1 MATLK
6 YQFHVEGLEDDTLV
20 VRGFDGQETLSS
32 ERINGQPC
40 HGFRY
45 QLELASRLANLTPD
59 MVVDKVAEL
68 TLYRNDVLVQRVNGI
83 VRRFTQGNTGHH
95 HTFYSLTLVPALER
109 LSLRHNSR
117 IFQLNTVPE
126 ILSILL
132 QEMGINDYAFAL
144 TRDCA
149 QREFCVQYRETDLD
163 FFHRLA
169 AEEGLVYS
177 FIHEEGKHTLI
188 FSDASESLPKLGE
201 PIPYNTLAGGMI
213 ESPYISALSVHTQ
226 SEVSQTALQDY
237 SFKKPTYSFAQQ
249 AVGTEMAYQQP
260 DYEHF
265 DAPGRYKDDVS
276 GKAFSQIRLDYL
288 RRNAH
293 TATGKSNQ
301 PLLRPGVKF
310 DLQEHLDDTLN
321 RDWLVVRVTS
331 QGTQPQAL
339 EEAGGN
345 GATTYANQFSL
356 IPAHRTW
363 RATPQAKPQV
373 DGPMIATVVGPH
385 GEEIFC
391 DEHGRVKLHFP
402 WDRYSDGDEHSSCW
416 VRVSQGW
423 AGSQYGMI
431 AIPRIGHEVIVS
443 FLNGDPD
450 QPIVTGRTYHATNTA
465 PYALPDNKTKT
476 VLRTETHQGQGYN
489 ELSFEDQA
497 GSEQIYLH
505 AQKDFDGLIENDHTS
520 VIKHDKHLT
529 VENDRFTHIK
539 NNQHLTV
546 GGESR
551 TKIVADSSVEIAGA
565 SQNKVAKLIAVQ
577 TGREISLKGGTK
589 IVVEAGAEVTLKAGG
604 SFVKVDAG
612 GVHLSGSA
620 INLNAGGSA
629 GSGSSY
635 GGKSALLAKDLV
647 SLESPA
653 ELQQAAIQSTQVA
666 GEANVVTVSEL
677 VAPVLGEGAQQQ
689 SASSQAASGSA
700 VNSTQA
706 EPQAENDIESTK
718 EPRLKSDLLKPSETL
733 NKLADR
739 EVASYKTGSK
749 GQEVESIQKALIKLG
764 FDLGTYGADG
774 SFGSTTERQVKMFQQ
789 SYTPSHS
796 THPDYKVG
804 KADGIVG
811 QGTLLGLDEALVDG
825 WQYEEEYL
833 PWTLGKTSE
842 KYESAGRGP
851 GVISTGRG
859 DYGGAS
865 YGAYQMSSN
874 MGVVQKFIQF
884 SKFKERFYGLTP
896 ATNEFNDT
904 WKDIASNYSQEFTE
918 EQHLFIK
925 RTHYDVQVK
934 YLKNKGFILS
944 HNRAAVHDLIWST
957 SVQFGPRTNLIIRA
971 LDGEDVSKVSD
982 VDLIIKVQDYKE
994 SNTEKLFRSSPS
1006 WWNDLRKRAK
1016 SEKQS
1021 LLELEENGLEVE
1033 IK

>member
-59 MVVDKVAEL
+59 MVVDKIAEL
-68 TLYRNDVLVQRVNGI
+68 TLYRDDVLVQRVNGI
-83 VRRFTQGNTGHH
+83 VRRFTQGDTGHH

-237 SFKKPTYSFAQQ
+237 SFKKPAYSFAQQ
-249 AVGTEMAYQQP
+249 AVGTEMDYQQP

-465 PYALPDNKTKT
+465 PYTLPGNKTKT

-505 AQKDFDGLIENDHTS
+505 AQKDFDGLVENDHTS

-551 TKIVADSSVEIAGA
+551 ESVTGNRTLMVEGSLHVKTGSVWVNESGTEVHIKAG
-565 SQNKVAKLIAVQ
+565 QKVVI
-577 TGREISLKGGTK
+577 
-589 IVVEAGAEVTLKAGG
+589 EAGSEITVKAGG
-604 SFVKVDAG
+604 SFVKVDPA
-612 GVHLSGSA
+612 GVHLSGA
-620 INLNAGGSA
+620 GVNLNSGGSPGN
-629 GSGSSY
+629 GSGFSGQAATLPGNLDDAPPLDAPKTVSY
-635 GGKSALLAKDLV
+635 QALLQ
-647 SLESPA
+647 A
-653 ELQQAAIQSTQVA
+653 E
-666 GEANVVTVSEL
+666 EANVPAVKPCPL
-677 VAPVLGEGAQQQ
+677 AEG
-689 SASSQAASGSA
+689 
-700 VNSTQA
+700 NS
-706 EPQAENDIESTK
+706 
-718 EPRLKSDLLKPSETL
+718 
-733 NKLADR
+733 
-739 EVASYKTGSK
+739 
-749 GQEVESIQKALIKLG
+749 
-764 FDLGTYGADG
+764 
-774 SFGSTTERQVKMFQQ
+774 
-789 SYTPSHS
+789 
-796 THPDYKVG
+796 
-804 KADGIVG
+804 
-811 QGTLLGLDEALVDG
+811 
-825 WQYEEEYL
+825 
-833 PWTLGKTSE
+833 
-842 KYESAGRGP
+842 
-851 GVISTGRG
+851 
-859 DYGGAS
+859 
-865 YGAYQMSSN
+865 
-874 MGVVQKFIQF
+874 
-884 SKFKERFYGLTP
+884 
-896 ATNEFNDT
+896 
-904 WKDIASNYSQEFTE
+904 
-918 EQHLFIK
+918 
-925 RTHYDVQVK
+925 
-934 YLKNKGFILS
+934 
-944 HNRAAVHDLIWST
+944 
-957 SVQFGPRTNLIIRA
+957 
-971 LDGEDVSKVSD
+971 
-982 VDLIIKVQDYKE
+982 
-994 SNTEKLFRSSPS
+994 
-1006 WWNDLRKRAK
+1006 
-1016 SEKQS
+1016 
-1021 LLELEENGLEVE
+1021 
-1033 IK
+1033 

>member
-32 ERINGQPC
+32 ERMNGQPC

-45 QLELASRLANLTPD
+45 QLELASRLANLTPE

-68 TLYRNDVLVQRVNGI
+68 TLYRDDVLVQRVNGI
-83 VRRFTQGNTGHH
+83 VRRFTQGDTGHH

-163 FFHRLA
+163 FLHRLA

-188 FSDASESLPKLGE
+188 FSDASDSLPKLGE

-226 SEVSQTALQDY
+226 SDVSQTALQDY
-237 SFKKPTYSFAQQ
+237 SFKKPAYSFAQQ

-260 DYEHF
+260 NYEHF

-345 GATTYANQFSL
+345 GATTYANQFTL

-373 DGPMIATVVGPH
+373 DGPMIAMVVGPE

-402 WDRYSDGDEHSSCW
+402 WDRYSNGDEHSSCW

-529 VENDRFTHIK
+529 VENDRFTQIK

-551 TKIVADSSVEIAGA
+551 ESVTGNRTLMVEGSLHVKTGSVWVNESGTEVHIKAG
-565 SQNKVAKLIAVQ
+565 QKVVI
-577 TGREISLKGGTK
+577 
-589 IVVEAGAEVTLKAGG
+589 EAGSEITVKAGG
-604 SFVKVDAG
+604 SFVKVDPA
-612 GVHLSGSA
+612 GVHLSGA
-620 INLNAGGSA
+620 GVNLNSGGSP
-629 GSGSSY
+629 GSGSGFSGQAATLPGNLDDAPPLDAPKTVSY
-635 GGKSALLAKDLV
+635 QALLQ
-647 SLESPA
+647 A
-653 ELQQAAIQSTQVA
+653 E
-666 GEANVVTVSEL
+666 EANVPAVKPCPL
-677 VAPVLGEGAQQQ
+677 AEG
-689 SASSQAASGSA
+689 
-700 VNSTQA
+700 NS
-706 EPQAENDIESTK
+706 
-718 EPRLKSDLLKPSETL
+718 
-733 NKLADR
+733 
-739 EVASYKTGSK
+739 
-749 GQEVESIQKALIKLG
+749 
-764 FDLGTYGADG
+764 
-774 SFGSTTERQVKMFQQ
+774 
-789 SYTPSHS
+789 
-796 THPDYKVG
+796 
-804 KADGIVG
+804 
-811 QGTLLGLDEALVDG
+811 
-825 WQYEEEYL
+825 
-833 PWTLGKTSE
+833 
-842 KYESAGRGP
+842 
-851 GVISTGRG
+851 
-859 DYGGAS
+859 
-865 YGAYQMSSN
+865 
-874 MGVVQKFIQF
+874 
-884 SKFKERFYGLTP
+884 
-896 ATNEFNDT
+896 
-904 WKDIASNYSQEFTE
+904 
-918 EQHLFIK
+918 
-925 RTHYDVQVK
+925 
-934 YLKNKGFILS
+934 
-944 HNRAAVHDLIWST
+944 
-957 SVQFGPRTNLIIRA
+957 
-971 LDGEDVSKVSD
+971 
-982 VDLIIKVQDYKE
+982 
-994 SNTEKLFRSSPS
+994 
-1006 WWNDLRKRAK
+1006 
-1016 SEKQS
+1016 
-1021 LLELEENGLEVE
+1021 
-1033 IK
+1033 

>member
-45 QLELASRLANLTPD
+45 QLELASRLANLTPE

-68 TLYRNDVLVQRVNGI
+68 TLYRDDVLVQRVNGI
-83 VRRFTQGNTGHH
+83 VRCFTQGDTGHH

-117 IFQLNTVPE
+117 IFQLTTVPE

-237 SFKKPTYSFAQQ
+237 SFKKPAYSFAQQ
-249 AVGTEMAYQQP
+249 AVGTEMDYQQP

-265 DAPGRYKDDVS
+265 DAPGRYKNDVS

-321 RDWLVVRVTS
+321 RDWLVVSVTS
-331 QGTQPQAL
+331 QGTQPQVL

-373 DGPMIATVVGPH
+373 DGPMIATVVGPQ

-402 WDRYSDGDEHSSCW
+402 WDRYSNGDEHSSCW

-465 PYALPDNKTKT
+465 PYTLPDNKTKT

-505 AQKDFDGLIENDHTS
+505 AQKDFDSLIENDHTS
-520 VIKHDKHLT
+520 VIQHDKHLT
-529 VENDRFTHIK
+529 VENDRFTQIK

-551 TKIVADSSVEIAGA
+551 ESVTGNRTLMVEGSLHVKTGSVWVNESGTEVHIKAG
-565 SQNKVAKLIAVQ
+565 QKVVI
-577 TGREISLKGGTK
+577 
-589 IVVEAGAEVTLKAGG
+589 EAGSEITVKAGG
-604 SFVKVDAG
+604 SFVKVDPA
-612 GVHLSGSA
+612 GVHLSGA
-620 INLNAGGSA
+620 GVNLNSGGSP
-629 GSGSSY
+629 GSGSGFSGQAATLPGNLDDAPPLDAPKTVSY
-635 GGKSALLAKDLV
+635 QALLQ
-647 SLESPA
+647 A
-653 ELQQAAIQSTQVA
+653 E
-666 GEANVVTVSEL
+666 EANVPAVKPCPL
-677 VAPVLGEGAQQQ
+677 AEG
-689 SASSQAASGSA
+689 
-700 VNSTQA
+700 NS
-706 EPQAENDIESTK
+706 
-718 EPRLKSDLLKPSETL
+718 
-733 NKLADR
+733 
-739 EVASYKTGSK
+739 
-749 GQEVESIQKALIKLG
+749 
-764 FDLGTYGADG
+764 
-774 SFGSTTERQVKMFQQ
+774 
-789 SYTPSHS
+789 
-796 THPDYKVG
+796 
-804 KADGIVG
+804 
-811 QGTLLGLDEALVDG
+811 
-825 WQYEEEYL
+825 
-833 PWTLGKTSE
+833 
-842 KYESAGRGP
+842 
-851 GVISTGRG
+851 
-859 DYGGAS
+859 
-865 YGAYQMSSN
+865 
-874 MGVVQKFIQF
+874 
-884 SKFKERFYGLTP
+884 
-896 ATNEFNDT
+896 
-904 WKDIASNYSQEFTE
+904 
-918 EQHLFIK
+918 
-925 RTHYDVQVK
+925 
-934 YLKNKGFILS
+934 
-944 HNRAAVHDLIWST
+944 
-957 SVQFGPRTNLIIRA
+957 
-971 LDGEDVSKVSD
+971 
-982 VDLIIKVQDYKE
+982 
-994 SNTEKLFRSSPS
+994 
-1006 WWNDLRKRAK
+1006 
-1016 SEKQS
+1016 
-1021 LLELEENGLEVE
+1021 
-1033 IK
+1033 

>member
-32 ERINGQPC
+32 ERMNGQLC

-45 QLELASRLANLTPD
+45 ELELASRLANLTPE

-68 TLYRNDVLVQRVNGI
+68 TLYRDDVLVQRVNGI
-83 VRRFTQGNTGHH
+83 VRCFTQGDTGHH

-117 IFQLNTVPE
+117 IFQLSTVPE

-163 FFHRLA
+163 FLHRLA

-188 FSDASESLPKLGE
+188 FSDASDSLPKLGE

-237 SFKKPTYSFAQQ
+237 SFKKPAYSFAQQ
-249 AVGTEMAYQQP
+249 AVGTEMDYQQP

-321 RDWLVVRVTS
+321 RDWLVVSVTS

-373 DGPMIATVVGPH
+373 DGPMIATVVGPE

-391 DEHGRVKLHFP
+391 DEYGRVKLHFP
-402 WDRYSDGDEHSSCW
+402 WDRYSNGDEHSSCW

-465 PYALPDNKTKT
+465 PYTLPDNKTKT

-497 GSEQIYLH
+497 GSEHIYLH

-520 VIKHDKHLT
+520 VIQHDKHLT
-529 VENDRFTHIK
+529 VENDRFTQIK

-551 TKIVADSSVEIAGA
+551 TKIALDQSIEIGGSLHQKVADKTIFDSG
-565 SQNKVAKLIAVQ
+565 N
-577 TGREISLKGGTK
+577 
-589 IVVEAGAEVTLKAGG
+589 EVHLKAGNKLVLDAGSELTIKAAG
-604 SFVKVDAG
+604 SFIKVDAG
-612 GVHLSGSA
+612 GVHVVGSA
-620 INLNAGGSA
+620 INLNSGGSA
-629 GSGSSY
+629 GSGSGY
-635 GGKSALLAKDLV
+635 GGQV
-647 SLESPA
+647 A
-653 ELQQAAIQSTQVA
+653 ELPSGVEAQAVPEALQQANIQSTQ
-666 GEANVVTVSEL
+666 
-677 VAPVLGEGAQQQ
+677 
-689 SASSQAASGSA
+689 
-700 VNSTQA
+700 
-706 EPQAENDIESTK
+706 ESMS
-718 EPRLKSDLLKPSETL
+718 PLLKS
-733 NKLADR
+733 
-739 EVASYKTGSK
+739 
-749 GQEVESIQKALIKLG
+749 
-764 FDLGTYGADG
+764 
-774 SFGSTTERQVKMFQQ
+774 RQV
-789 SYTPSHS
+789 
-796 THPDYKVG
+796 
-804 KADGIVG
+804 
-811 QGTLLGLDEALVDG
+811 EALKGKDPVCEVC
-825 WQYEEEYL
+825 EE
-833 PWTLGKTSE
+833 
-842 KYESAGRGP
+842 A
-851 GVISTGRG
+851 
-859 DYGGAS
+859 
-865 YGAYQMSSN
+865 
-874 MGVVQKFIQF
+874 
-884 SKFKERFYGLTP
+884 
-896 ATNEFNDT
+896 
-904 WKDIASNYSQEFTE
+904 
-918 EQHLFIK
+918 
-925 RTHYDVQVK
+925 
-934 YLKNKGFILS
+934 KG
-944 HNRAAVHDLIWST
+944 
-957 SVQFGPRTNLIIRA
+957 
-971 LDGEDVSKVSD
+971 
-982 VDLIIKVQDYKE
+982 
-994 SNTEKLFRSSPS
+994 
-1006 WWNDLRKRAK
+1006 
-1016 SEKQS
+1016 
-1021 LLELEENGLEVE
+1021 
-1033 IK
+1033 

>member
-45 QLELASRLANLTPD
+45 QLELASRLANLTPE
-59 MVVDKVAEL
+59 MVVDKIAEL
-68 TLYRNDVLVQRVNGI
+68 TLYRDDVLVQRVNGI
-83 VRRFTQGNTGHH
+83 VRRFTQGDTGHH

-117 IFQLNTVPE
+117 IFQLTTVPE

-249 AVGTEMAYQQP
+249 AVGTEMDYQQP

-345 GATTYANQFSL
+345 GATTYANQISL

-373 DGPMIATVVGPH
+373 DGPMIATVVGPQ

-402 WDRYSDGDEHSSCW
+402 WDRYSNGDEHSSCW

-465 PYALPDNKTKT
+465 PYTLPDNKTKT

-505 AQKDFDGLIENDHTS
+505 AQKDFDGLIENDHTR

-529 VENDRFTHIK
+529 VENDRFTQIK

-551 TKIVADSSVEIAGA
+551 ESVTGNRTLMVEGSLHVKTGSVWVNESGTEVHIKAG
-565 SQNKVAKLIAVQ
+565 QKVVI
-577 TGREISLKGGTK
+577 
-589 IVVEAGAEVTLKAGG
+589 EAGSEITVKAGG
-604 SFVKVDAG
+604 SFVKVDPA
-612 GVHLSGSA
+612 GVHLSGA
-620 INLNAGGSA
+620 GVNLNSGGSP
-629 GSGSSY
+629 GSGSGFSGQAATLPGNLDDAPPLDAPKTVSY
-635 GGKSALLAKDLV
+635 QALLQ
-647 SLESPA
+647 A
-653 ELQQAAIQSTQVA
+653 E
-666 GEANVVTVSEL
+666 EANVPAVKPCPL
-677 VAPVLGEGAQQQ
+677 AEG
-689 SASSQAASGSA
+689 
-700 VNSTQA
+700 NS
-706 EPQAENDIESTK
+706 
-718 EPRLKSDLLKPSETL
+718 
-733 NKLADR
+733 
-739 EVASYKTGSK
+739 
-749 GQEVESIQKALIKLG
+749 
-764 FDLGTYGADG
+764 
-774 SFGSTTERQVKMFQQ
+774 
-789 SYTPSHS
+789 
-796 THPDYKVG
+796 
-804 KADGIVG
+804 
-811 QGTLLGLDEALVDG
+811 
-825 WQYEEEYL
+825 
-833 PWTLGKTSE
+833 
-842 KYESAGRGP
+842 
-851 GVISTGRG
+851 
-859 DYGGAS
+859 
-865 YGAYQMSSN
+865 
-874 MGVVQKFIQF
+874 
-884 SKFKERFYGLTP
+884 
-896 ATNEFNDT
+896 
-904 WKDIASNYSQEFTE
+904 
-918 EQHLFIK
+918 
-925 RTHYDVQVK
+925 
-934 YLKNKGFILS
+934 
-944 HNRAAVHDLIWST
+944 
-957 SVQFGPRTNLIIRA
+957 
-971 LDGEDVSKVSD
+971 
-982 VDLIIKVQDYKE
+982 
-994 SNTEKLFRSSPS
+994 
-1006 WWNDLRKRAK
+1006 
-1016 SEKQS
+1016 
-1021 LLELEENGLEVE
+1021 
-1033 IK
+1033 

>member
-45 QLELASRLANLTPD
+45 ELELASRLANLTPE
-59 MVVDKVAEL
+59 MVVDKAAEL
-68 TLYRNDVLVQRVNGI
+68 TLYRDDMLVQRVNGI
-83 VRRFTQGNTGHH
+83 VRRFTQGDTGHH

-163 FFHRLA
+163 FLHRLA

-249 AVGTEMAYQQP
+249 AVGTEMDYQQP

-321 RDWLVVRVTS
+321 RDWLVVSVTS

-373 DGPMIATVVGPH
+373 DGPMIATVVGPQ

-402 WDRYSDGDEHSSCW
+402 WDRYSNGDEHSSCW

-465 PYALPDNKTKT
+465 PYTLPDNKTKT

-529 VENDRFTHIK
+529 VENDRFTQIK

-551 TKIVADSSVEIAGA
+551 TKIGLDQSIEIGGSLHQKVADKTIFDSG
-565 SQNKVAKLIAVQ
+565 N
-577 TGREISLKGGTK
+577 
-589 IVVEAGAEVTLKAGG
+589 EVHLKAGNKLVLDAGSELTIKAAG
-604 SFVKVDAG
+604 SFIKVDAG
-612 GVHLSGSA
+612 GVHVVGSA
-620 INLNAGGSA
+620 INLNSGGSA
-629 GSGSSY
+629 GSGSGY
-635 GGKSALLAKDLV
+635 GGQV
-647 SLESPA
+647 A
-653 ELQQAAIQSTQVA
+653 ELPGGVEAQAVPEELLRAPMSATMSSLLPAVA
-666 GEANVVTVSEL
+666 TLDLPVIEL
-677 VAPVLGEGAQQQ
+677 C
-689 SASSQAASGSA
+689 
-700 VNSTQA
+700 
-706 EPQAENDIESTK
+706 
-718 EPRLKSDLLKPSETL
+718 
-733 NKLADR
+733 
-739 EVASYKTGSK
+739 
-749 GQEVESIQKALIKLG
+749 QKR
-764 FDLGTYGADG
+764 ADG
-774 SFGSTTERQVKMFQQ
+774 SC
-789 SYTPSHS
+789 P
-796 THPDYKVG
+796 
-804 KADGIVG
+804 KANCECT
-811 QGTLLGLDEALVDG
+811 Q
-825 WQYEEEYL
+825 
-833 PWTLGKTSE
+833 
-842 KYESAGRGP
+842 
-851 GVISTGRG
+851 
-859 DYGGAS
+859 
-865 YGAYQMSSN
+865 
-874 MGVVQKFIQF
+874 
-884 SKFKERFYGLTP
+884 
-896 ATNEFNDT
+896 
-904 WKDIASNYSQEFTE
+904 
-918 EQHLFIK
+918 
-925 RTHYDVQVK
+925 
-934 YLKNKGFILS
+934 
-944 HNRAAVHDLIWST
+944 
-957 SVQFGPRTNLIIRA
+957 
-971 LDGEDVSKVSD
+971 
-982 VDLIIKVQDYKE
+982 
-994 SNTEKLFRSSPS
+994 
-1006 WWNDLRKRAK
+1006 
-1016 SEKQS
+1016 
-1021 LLELEENGLEVE
+1021 
-1033 IK
+1033 

>member
-32 ERINGQPC
+32 ERINGQLC

-45 QLELASRLANLTPD
+45 ELELASRLANLTPE

-68 TLYRNDVLVQRVNGI
+68 TLYRDDVLVQRVNGI
-83 VRRFTQGNTGHH
+83 VRRFTQGDTGHH

-126 ILSILL
+126 ILSVLL

-144 TRDCA
+144 TRDCE

-163 FFHRLA
+163 FLHRLA

-237 SFKKPTYSFAQQ
+237 SFKKPAYSFAQQ
-249 AVGTEMAYQQP
+249 AVGTEMEYQQP

-321 RDWLVVRVTS
+321 RDWLVVSVTS

-373 DGPMIATVVGPH
+373 DGPMIATVVGPQ

-402 WDRYSDGDEHSSCW
+402 WDRYSNGDEHSSCW

-450 QPIVTGRTYHATNTA
+450 QPIVTGRTYHATNIA

-497 GSEQIYLH
+497 GSEKIYLH

-529 VENDRFTHIK
+529 VENDRFTQIK

-551 TKIVADSSVEIAGA
+551 ESVTGNRTLMVEGSLHVKTGSVWVNESGTEVHIKAG
-565 SQNKVAKLIAVQ
+565 QKVVI
-577 TGREISLKGGTK
+577 
-589 IVVEAGAEVTLKAGG
+589 EAGSEITVKAGG
-604 SFVKVDAG
+604 SFVKVDPA
-612 GVHLSGSA
+612 GVHLSGA
-620 INLNAGGSA
+620 GVNLNSGGSP
-629 GSGSSY
+629 GSGSGFSGQAATLPGNLDDAPPLDAPKTVSY
-635 GGKSALLAKDLV
+635 QALLQ
-647 SLESPA
+647 A
-653 ELQQAAIQSTQVA
+653 E
-666 GEANVVTVSEL
+666 EANVPAVKPCPL
-677 VAPVLGEGAQQQ
+677 AEG
-689 SASSQAASGSA
+689 
-700 VNSTQA
+700 NS
-706 EPQAENDIESTK
+706 
-718 EPRLKSDLLKPSETL
+718 
-733 NKLADR
+733 
-739 EVASYKTGSK
+739 
-749 GQEVESIQKALIKLG
+749 
-764 FDLGTYGADG
+764 
-774 SFGSTTERQVKMFQQ
+774 
-789 SYTPSHS
+789 
-796 THPDYKVG
+796 
-804 KADGIVG
+804 
-811 QGTLLGLDEALVDG
+811 
-825 WQYEEEYL
+825 
-833 PWTLGKTSE
+833 
-842 KYESAGRGP
+842 
-851 GVISTGRG
+851 
-859 DYGGAS
+859 
-865 YGAYQMSSN
+865 
-874 MGVVQKFIQF
+874 
-884 SKFKERFYGLTP
+884 
-896 ATNEFNDT
+896 
-904 WKDIASNYSQEFTE
+904 
-918 EQHLFIK
+918 
-925 RTHYDVQVK
+925 
-934 YLKNKGFILS
+934 
-944 HNRAAVHDLIWST
+944 
-957 SVQFGPRTNLIIRA
+957 
-971 LDGEDVSKVSD
+971 
-982 VDLIIKVQDYKE
+982 
-994 SNTEKLFRSSPS
+994 
-1006 WWNDLRKRAK
+1006 
-1016 SEKQS
+1016 
-1021 LLELEENGLEVE
+1021 
-1033 IK
+1033 

>member
-45 QLELASRLANLTPD
+45 ELELASRLANLTPE

-68 TLYRNDVLVQRVNGI
+68 TLYRDDVLVQRVNGI
-83 VRRFTQGNTGHH
+83 VRRFTQGDTGHH

-237 SFKKPTYSFAQQ
+237 SFKKPAYSFAQQ

-260 DYEHF
+260 NYEHF

-331 QGTQPQAL
+331 QGTQPQAQ

-345 GATTYANQFSL
+345 GATTYANQISL

-373 DGPMIATVVGPH
+373 DGPMIATVVGPQ

-402 WDRYSDGDEHSSCW
+402 WDRYSNGDEHSSCW

-465 PYALPDNKTKT
+465 PYTLPDNKTKT

-520 VIKHDKHLT
+520 LIKHDKHLT
-529 VENDRFTHIK
+529 VENDRFTQIK

-551 TKIVADSSVEIAGA
+551 ESVTGNRTLMVEGSLHVKTGSVWVNESGTEVHIKAG
-565 SQNKVAKLIAVQ
+565 QKVVI
-577 TGREISLKGGTK
+577 
-589 IVVEAGAEVTLKAGG
+589 EAGSEITVKAGG
-604 SFVKVDAG
+604 SFVKVDPA
-612 GVHLSGSA
+612 GVHLSGA
-620 INLNAGGSA
+620 GVNLNSGGSP
-629 GSGSSY
+629 GSGSGFSGQAATLPGNLDDAPPLDAPKTVSY
-635 GGKSALLAKDLV
+635 QALLQ
-647 SLESPA
+647 A
-653 ELQQAAIQSTQVA
+653 E
-666 GEANVVTVSEL
+666 EANVPAVKPCPL
-677 VAPVLGEGAQQQ
+677 AEG
-689 SASSQAASGSA
+689 
-700 VNSTQA
+700 NS
-706 EPQAENDIESTK
+706 
-718 EPRLKSDLLKPSETL
+718 
-733 NKLADR
+733 
-739 EVASYKTGSK
+739 
-749 GQEVESIQKALIKLG
+749 
-764 FDLGTYGADG
+764 
-774 SFGSTTERQVKMFQQ
+774 
-789 SYTPSHS
+789 
-796 THPDYKVG
+796 
-804 KADGIVG
+804 
-811 QGTLLGLDEALVDG
+811 
-825 WQYEEEYL
+825 
-833 PWTLGKTSE
+833 
-842 KYESAGRGP
+842 
-851 GVISTGRG
+851 
-859 DYGGAS
+859 
-865 YGAYQMSSN
+865 
-874 MGVVQKFIQF
+874 
-884 SKFKERFYGLTP
+884 
-896 ATNEFNDT
+896 
-904 WKDIASNYSQEFTE
+904 
-918 EQHLFIK
+918 
-925 RTHYDVQVK
+925 
-934 YLKNKGFILS
+934 
-944 HNRAAVHDLIWST
+944 
-957 SVQFGPRTNLIIRA
+957 
-971 LDGEDVSKVSD
+971 
-982 VDLIIKVQDYKE
+982 
-994 SNTEKLFRSSPS
+994 
-1006 WWNDLRKRAK
+1006 
-1016 SEKQS
+1016 
-1021 LLELEENGLEVE
+1021 
-1033 IK
+1033 

>member
-1 MATLK
+1 
-6 YQFHVEGLEDDTLV
+6 
-20 VRGFDGQETLSS
+20 
-32 ERINGQPC
+32 NGQPC

-45 QLELASRLANLTPD
+45 ELELASRLANLTPE

-68 TLYRNDVLVQRVNGI
+68 TLYRDDVLVQRVNGI
-83 VRRFTQGNTGHH
+83 VRRFTQGDTGHH

-126 ILSILL
+126 ILSVLL

-163 FFHRLA
+163 FLHRLA

-188 FSDASESLPKLGE
+188 FSDASDSLPKLGE

-237 SFKKPTYSFAQQ
+237 SFKKPAYSFAQQ

-301 PLLRPGVKF
+301 PLLCPGVKF

-321 RDWLVVRVTS
+321 RDWLVVSVTS

-339 EEAGGN
+339 EEAGGS

-373 DGPMIATVVGPH
+373 DGPMIATVVGPE

-402 WDRYSDGDEHSSCW
+402 WDRYSNGDEHSSCW

-529 VENDRFTHIK
+529 VENDRFTQIK

-551 TKIVADSSVEIAGA
+551 ESVTGNRTLMVEGSLHVKTGSVWVNESGTEVHIKAG
-565 SQNKVAKLIAVQ
+565 QKVVI
-577 TGREISLKGGTK
+577 
-589 IVVEAGAEVTLKAGG
+589 EAGSEITVKAGG
-604 SFVKVDAG
+604 SFVKVDPA
-612 GVHLSGSA
+612 GVHLSGA
-620 INLNAGGSA
+620 GVNLNSGGSP
-629 GSGSSY
+629 GSGSGFSGQAATLPGNLDDAPPLDAPKTVSY
-635 GGKSALLAKDLV
+635 QALLQ
-647 SLESPA
+647 A
-653 ELQQAAIQSTQVA
+653 E
-666 GEANVVTVSEL
+666 EANVPAVKPCPL
-677 VAPVLGEGAQQQ
+677 AEG
-689 SASSQAASGSA
+689 
-700 VNSTQA
+700 NS
-706 EPQAENDIESTK
+706 
-718 EPRLKSDLLKPSETL
+718 
-733 NKLADR
+733 
-739 EVASYKTGSK
+739 
-749 GQEVESIQKALIKLG
+749 
-764 FDLGTYGADG
+764 
-774 SFGSTTERQVKMFQQ
+774 
-789 SYTPSHS
+789 
-796 THPDYKVG
+796 
-804 KADGIVG
+804 
-811 QGTLLGLDEALVDG
+811 
-825 WQYEEEYL
+825 
-833 PWTLGKTSE
+833 
-842 KYESAGRGP
+842 
-851 GVISTGRG
+851 
-859 DYGGAS
+859 
-865 YGAYQMSSN
+865 
-874 MGVVQKFIQF
+874 
-884 SKFKERFYGLTP
+884 
-896 ATNEFNDT
+896 
-904 WKDIASNYSQEFTE
+904 
-918 EQHLFIK
+918 
-925 RTHYDVQVK
+925 
-934 YLKNKGFILS
+934 
-944 HNRAAVHDLIWST
+944 
-957 SVQFGPRTNLIIRA
+957 
-971 LDGEDVSKVSD
+971 
-982 VDLIIKVQDYKE
+982 
-994 SNTEKLFRSSPS
+994 
-1006 WWNDLRKRAK
+1006 
-1016 SEKQS
+1016 
-1021 LLELEENGLEVE
+1021 
-1033 IK
+1033 

>member
-32 ERINGQPC
+32 ERMNGQLC

-45 QLELASRLANLTPD
+45 ELELASRLANLTPE

-68 TLYRNDVLVQRVNGI
+68 TLYRDDILVQRVNGI
-83 VRRFTQGNTGHH
+83 VRRFTQGDTGHH

-163 FFHRLA
+163 FLHRLA

-188 FSDASESLPKLGE
+188 FSDASDSLPKLGE

-249 AVGTEMAYQQP
+249 AVGTEMEYQQP

-265 DAPGRYKDDVS
+265 DAPGRYKNDVS

-321 RDWLVVRVTS
+321 RDWLVVSVTS

-345 GATTYANQFSL
+345 GATTYANQFTL

-373 DGPMIATVVGPH
+373 DGPMIATVVGPQ

-402 WDRYSDGDEHSSCW
+402 WDRYSNGDEHSSCW

-465 PYALPDNKTKT
+465 PYTLPDNKTKT

-529 VENDRFTHIK
+529 VENDRFTQIK
-539 NNQHLTV
+539 DNQHLTV

-551 TKIVADSSVEIAGA
+551 ESVTGNRTLMVEGSLHVKTGSVWVNESGTEVHIKAG
-565 SQNKVAKLIAVQ
+565 QKVVI
-577 TGREISLKGGTK
+577 
-589 IVVEAGAEVTLKAGG
+589 EAGSEITVKAGG
-604 SFVKVDAG
+604 SFVKVDPA
-612 GVHLSGSA
+612 GVHLSGSGV
-620 INLNAGGSA
+620 NLNSGGSP
-629 GSGSSY
+629 GSGSGFSGQAATLPGNLDDAPPLDAPKTVSY
-635 GGKSALLAKDLV
+635 QALLQ
-647 SLESPA
+647 A
-653 ELQQAAIQSTQVA
+653 E
-666 GEANVVTVSEL
+666 EANVPAVKPCPL
-677 VAPVLGEGAQQQ
+677 AEG
-689 SASSQAASGSA
+689 
-700 VNSTQA
+700 NS
-706 EPQAENDIESTK
+706 
-718 EPRLKSDLLKPSETL
+718 
-733 NKLADR
+733 
-739 EVASYKTGSK
+739 
-749 GQEVESIQKALIKLG
+749 
-764 FDLGTYGADG
+764 
-774 SFGSTTERQVKMFQQ
+774 
-789 SYTPSHS
+789 
-796 THPDYKVG
+796 
-804 KADGIVG
+804 
-811 QGTLLGLDEALVDG
+811 
-825 WQYEEEYL
+825 
-833 PWTLGKTSE
+833 
-842 KYESAGRGP
+842 
-851 GVISTGRG
+851 
-859 DYGGAS
+859 
-865 YGAYQMSSN
+865 
-874 MGVVQKFIQF
+874 
-884 SKFKERFYGLTP
+884 
-896 ATNEFNDT
+896 
-904 WKDIASNYSQEFTE
+904 
-918 EQHLFIK
+918 
-925 RTHYDVQVK
+925 
-934 YLKNKGFILS
+934 
-944 HNRAAVHDLIWST
+944 
-957 SVQFGPRTNLIIRA
+957 
-971 LDGEDVSKVSD
+971 
-982 VDLIIKVQDYKE
+982 
-994 SNTEKLFRSSPS
+994 
-1006 WWNDLRKRAK
+1006 
-1016 SEKQS
+1016 
-1021 LLELEENGLEVE
+1021 
-1033 IK
+1033 

>member
-1 MATLK
+1 
-6 YQFHVEGLEDDTLV
+6 
-20 VRGFDGQETLSS
+20 ETLSS
-32 ERINGQPC
+32 ERMNGQLC

-45 QLELASRLANLTPD
+45 ELELASRLANLTPD

-68 TLYRNDVLVQRVNGI
+68 TFYRDDILVQRVNGI
-83 VRRFTQGNTGHH
+83 VRRFTQGDTGHH
-95 HTFYSLTLVPALER
+95 HTFYSLTLVPALDR

-163 FFHRLA
+163 FLHRLA

-188 FSDASESLPKLGE
+188 FSDASDSLPKLGE

-237 SFKKPTYSFAQQ
+237 SFKKPAYSFAQQ

-321 RDWLVVRVTS
+321 RDWLVVSVTS

-339 EEAGGN
+339 EEAGGH

-373 DGPMIATVVGPH
+373 DGPMIATVVGPE

-402 WDRYSDGDEHSSCW
+402 WDRYSNGDEHSSCW

-465 PYALPDNKTKT
+465 PYTLPDNKTKT

-529 VENDRFTHIK
+529 VENDRFTQIK

-551 TKIVADSSVEIAGA
+551 ESVTGNRTLLVEGSLHVKTGSVWVNESGTEVHIKAG
-565 SQNKVAKLIAVQ
+565 QKVVI
-577 TGREISLKGGTK
+577 
-589 IVVEAGAEVTLKAGG
+589 EAGSEITVKAGG
-604 SFVKVDAG
+604 SFVKVDPA
-612 GVHLSGSA
+612 GVHLSGA
-620 INLNAGGSA
+620 GVNLNSGGSP
-629 GSGSSY
+629 GSGSGFSGQAATLPGNLNDAPPLDAPKTVSY
-635 GGKSALLAKDLV
+635 QALLQ
-647 SLESPA
+647 A
-653 ELQQAAIQSTQVA
+653 E
-666 GEANVVTVSEL
+666 EANVPAVKPCPL
-677 VAPVLGEGAQQQ
+677 AEG
-689 SASSQAASGSA
+689 
-700 VNSTQA
+700 NS
-706 EPQAENDIESTK
+706 
-718 EPRLKSDLLKPSETL
+718 
-733 NKLADR
+733 
-739 EVASYKTGSK
+739 
-749 GQEVESIQKALIKLG
+749 
-764 FDLGTYGADG
+764 
-774 SFGSTTERQVKMFQQ
+774 
-789 SYTPSHS
+789 
-796 THPDYKVG
+796 
-804 KADGIVG
+804 
-811 QGTLLGLDEALVDG
+811 
-825 WQYEEEYL
+825 
-833 PWTLGKTSE
+833 
-842 KYESAGRGP
+842 
-851 GVISTGRG
+851 
-859 DYGGAS
+859 
-865 YGAYQMSSN
+865 
-874 MGVVQKFIQF
+874 
-884 SKFKERFYGLTP
+884 
-896 ATNEFNDT
+896 
-904 WKDIASNYSQEFTE
+904 
-918 EQHLFIK
+918 
-925 RTHYDVQVK
+925 
-934 YLKNKGFILS
+934 
-944 HNRAAVHDLIWST
+944 
-957 SVQFGPRTNLIIRA
+957 
-971 LDGEDVSKVSD
+971 
-982 VDLIIKVQDYKE
+982 
-994 SNTEKLFRSSPS
+994 
-1006 WWNDLRKRAK
+1006 
-1016 SEKQS
+1016 
-1021 LLELEENGLEVE
+1021 
-1033 IK
+1033 

>member
-45 QLELASRLANLTPD
+45 ELELASRLANLTPE

-68 TLYRNDVLVQRVNGI
+68 TLYRDDMLVQRVNGI
-83 VRRFTQGNTGHH
+83 VRRFTQGDTGHH

-126 ILSILL
+126 ILSVLL

-163 FFHRLA
+163 FLHRLA

-188 FSDASESLPKLGE
+188 FSDASDSLPKLGE

-237 SFKKPTYSFAQQ
+237 SFKKPAYSFAQQ

-301 PLLRPGVKF
+301 PLLCPGVKF

-321 RDWLVVRVTS
+321 RDWLVVSVTS

-339 EEAGGN
+339 EEAGGS

-373 DGPMIATVVGPH
+373 DGPMIATVVGPE

-402 WDRYSDGDEHSSCW
+402 WDRYSNGDEHSSCW

-529 VENDRFTHIK
+529 VENDRFTQIK

-551 TKIVADSSVEIAGA
+551 ESVTGNRTLMVEGSLHVKTGSVWVNESGTEVHIKAG
-565 SQNKVAKLIAVQ
+565 QKVVI
-577 TGREISLKGGTK
+577 
-589 IVVEAGAEVTLKAGG
+589 EAGSEITVKAGG
-604 SFVKVDAG
+604 SFVKVDPA
-612 GVHLSGSA
+612 GVHLSGA
-620 INLNAGGSA
+620 GVNLNSGGSP
-629 GSGSSY
+629 GSGSGFSGQAATLPGNLDDAPPLDAPKTVSY
-635 GGKSALLAKDLV
+635 QALLQ
-647 SLESPA
+647 A
-653 ELQQAAIQSTQVA
+653 E
-666 GEANVVTVSEL
+666 EANVPAVKPCPL
-677 VAPVLGEGAQQQ
+677 AEG
-689 SASSQAASGSA
+689 
-700 VNSTQA
+700 NS
-706 EPQAENDIESTK
+706 
-718 EPRLKSDLLKPSETL
+718 
-733 NKLADR
+733 
-739 EVASYKTGSK
+739 
-749 GQEVESIQKALIKLG
+749 
-764 FDLGTYGADG
+764 
-774 SFGSTTERQVKMFQQ
+774 
-789 SYTPSHS
+789 
-796 THPDYKVG
+796 
-804 KADGIVG
+804 
-811 QGTLLGLDEALVDG
+811 
-825 WQYEEEYL
+825 
-833 PWTLGKTSE
+833 
-842 KYESAGRGP
+842 
-851 GVISTGRG
+851 
-859 DYGGAS
+859 
-865 YGAYQMSSN
+865 
-874 MGVVQKFIQF
+874 
-884 SKFKERFYGLTP
+884 
-896 ATNEFNDT
+896 
-904 WKDIASNYSQEFTE
+904 
-918 EQHLFIK
+918 
-925 RTHYDVQVK
+925 
-934 YLKNKGFILS
+934 
-944 HNRAAVHDLIWST
+944 
-957 SVQFGPRTNLIIRA
+957 
-971 LDGEDVSKVSD
+971 
-982 VDLIIKVQDYKE
+982 
-994 SNTEKLFRSSPS
+994 
-1006 WWNDLRKRAK
+1006 
-1016 SEKQS
+1016 
-1021 LLELEENGLEVE
+1021 
-1033 IK
+1033 

>member
-32 ERINGQPC
+32 ERINGQLC

-45 QLELASRLANLTPD
+45 ELELASRLANLTPE

-68 TLYRNDVLVQRVNGI
+68 TLYRDDMLVQRVNGI
-83 VRRFTQGNTGHH
+83 VRRFTQGDTGHH

-163 FFHRLA
+163 FLHRLA

-237 SFKKPTYSFAQQ
+237 SFKKPAYSFAQQ
-249 AVGTEMAYQQP
+249 AVGTEMEYQQP

-288 RRNAH
+288 RRNAR

-321 RDWLVVRVTS
+321 RDWLVVSVTS

-373 DGPMIATVVGPH
+373 DGPMIATVVGPE

-402 WDRYSDGDEHSSCW
+402 WDRYSNGDEHSSCW

-465 PYALPDNKTKT
+465 PYTLPDNKTKT

-505 AQKDFDGLIENDHTS
+505 AQKDFDGLIENDHTR

-529 VENDRFTHIK
+529 VENDRFTQIK

-551 TKIVADSSVEIAGA
+551 ESVTGNRTLMVEGSLHVKTGSVWVNESGTEVHIKAG
-565 SQNKVAKLIAVQ
+565 QKVVI
-577 TGREISLKGGTK
+577 
-589 IVVEAGAEVTLKAGG
+589 EAGSEITVKAGG
-604 SFVKVDAG
+604 SFVKVDPA
-612 GVHLSGSA
+612 GVHLSGA
-620 INLNAGGSA
+620 GVNLNSGGSP
-629 GSGSSY
+629 GSGSGFSGQAATLPGNLDDAPPLDAPKTVSY
-635 GGKSALLAKDLV
+635 QALLQ
-647 SLESPA
+647 A
-653 ELQQAAIQSTQVA
+653 E
-666 GEANVVTVSEL
+666 EANVPAVKPCPL
-677 VAPVLGEGAQQQ
+677 AEG
-689 SASSQAASGSA
+689 
-700 VNSTQA
+700 NS
-706 EPQAENDIESTK
+706 
-718 EPRLKSDLLKPSETL
+718 
-733 NKLADR
+733 
-739 EVASYKTGSK
+739 
-749 GQEVESIQKALIKLG
+749 
-764 FDLGTYGADG
+764 
-774 SFGSTTERQVKMFQQ
+774 
-789 SYTPSHS
+789 
-796 THPDYKVG
+796 
-804 KADGIVG
+804 
-811 QGTLLGLDEALVDG
+811 
-825 WQYEEEYL
+825 
-833 PWTLGKTSE
+833 
-842 KYESAGRGP
+842 
-851 GVISTGRG
+851 
-859 DYGGAS
+859 
-865 YGAYQMSSN
+865 
-874 MGVVQKFIQF
+874 
-884 SKFKERFYGLTP
+884 
-896 ATNEFNDT
+896 
-904 WKDIASNYSQEFTE
+904 
-918 EQHLFIK
+918 
-925 RTHYDVQVK
+925 
-934 YLKNKGFILS
+934 
-944 HNRAAVHDLIWST
+944 
-957 SVQFGPRTNLIIRA
+957 
-971 LDGEDVSKVSD
+971 
-982 VDLIIKVQDYKE
+982 
-994 SNTEKLFRSSPS
+994 
-1006 WWNDLRKRAK
+1006 
-1016 SEKQS
+1016 
-1021 LLELEENGLEVE
+1021 
-1033 IK
+1033 

>member
-32 ERINGQPC
+32 ERINGQLC

-45 QLELASRLANLTPD
+45 ELELASRLANLTPE

-68 TLYRNDVLVQRVNGI
+68 TLYRDDILVQRVNGI
-83 VRRFTQGNTGHH
+83 VRRFTQGDTGHH

-117 IFQLNTVPE
+117 IFQLKTVPE

-163 FFHRLA
+163 FLHRLA

-188 FSDASESLPKLGE
+188 FSDASDSLPKLGE

-226 SEVSQTALQDY
+226 SDVSQTALQDY
-237 SFKKPTYSFAQQ
+237 SFKKPAYSFAQQ

-321 RDWLVVRVTS
+321 RDWLVVSVTI

-345 GATTYANQFSL
+345 GATTYANQFTL

-373 DGPMIATVVGPH
+373 DGPMIATVVGPE

-402 WDRYSDGDEHSSCW
+402 WDRYSNGDEHSSCW

-529 VENDRFTHIK
+529 VENDRFTQIK

-551 TKIVADSSVEIAGA
+551 TKIALDQSIEIGGSLHQKVADKTIFDSG
-565 SQNKVAKLIAVQ
+565 N
-577 TGREISLKGGTK
+577 
-589 IVVEAGAEVTLKAGG
+589 EVHLKAGNKLVLDAGSELTIKAAG
-604 SFVKVDAG
+604 SFIKVDAS
-612 GVHLSGSA
+612 GVHVVGSA
-620 INLNAGGSA
+620 INLNSGGSA
-629 GSGSSY
+629 GSGSGY
-635 GGKSALLAKDLV
+635 GGQV
-647 SLESPA
+647 A
-653 ELQQAAIQSTQVA
+653 ELPGGVEAQAVPEEMLRAPMSATMSSLLPAVA
-666 GEANVVTVSEL
+666 TLDLPIIEL
-677 VAPVLGEGAQQQ
+677 C
-689 SASSQAASGSA
+689 
-700 VNSTQA
+700 
-706 EPQAENDIESTK
+706 
-718 EPRLKSDLLKPSETL
+718 
-733 NKLADR
+733 
-739 EVASYKTGSK
+739 
-749 GQEVESIQKALIKLG
+749 QKR
-764 FDLGTYGADG
+764 ADG
-774 SFGSTTERQVKMFQQ
+774 SC
-789 SYTPSHS
+789 P
-796 THPDYKVG
+796 
-804 KADGIVG
+804 KANCECT
-811 QGTLLGLDEALVDG
+811 Q
-825 WQYEEEYL
+825 
-833 PWTLGKTSE
+833 
-842 KYESAGRGP
+842 
-851 GVISTGRG
+851 
-859 DYGGAS
+859 
-865 YGAYQMSSN
+865 
-874 MGVVQKFIQF
+874 
-884 SKFKERFYGLTP
+884 
-896 ATNEFNDT
+896 
-904 WKDIASNYSQEFTE
+904 
-918 EQHLFIK
+918 
-925 RTHYDVQVK
+925 
-934 YLKNKGFILS
+934 
-944 HNRAAVHDLIWST
+944 
-957 SVQFGPRTNLIIRA
+957 
-971 LDGEDVSKVSD
+971 
-982 VDLIIKVQDYKE
+982 
-994 SNTEKLFRSSPS
+994 
-1006 WWNDLRKRAK
+1006 
-1016 SEKQS
+1016 
-1021 LLELEENGLEVE
+1021 
-1033 IK
+1033 

>member
-45 QLELASRLANLTPD
+45 ELELASRLANLTPE
-59 MVVDKVAEL
+59 MVVDKAAEL
-68 TLYRNDVLVQRVNGI
+68 TLYRDDMLVQRVNGI
-83 VRRFTQGNTGHH
+83 VRRFTQGDTGHH

-237 SFKKPTYSFAQQ
+237 SFKKPAYSFAQQ
-249 AVGTEMAYQQP
+249 AVGTEMEYQQP

-288 RRNAH
+288 RRNAR

-321 RDWLVVRVTS
+321 RDWLVVSVTC

-339 EEAGGN
+339 EEAGGH
-345 GATTYANQFSL
+345 GVTTYANQFSI

-373 DGPMIATVVGPH
+373 DGPMIATVVGPE

-402 WDRYSDGDEHSSCW
+402 WDRYSNGDEHSSCW

-465 PYALPDNKTKT
+465 PYTLPDNKTKT

-497 GSEQIYLH
+497 GSEQVYLH
-505 AQKDFDGLIENDHTS
+505 AQKDFDGMIENDHTS
-520 VIKHDKHLT
+520 VIQHDKHLT
-529 VENDRFTHIK
+529 VENDRFTQIK

-551 TKIVADSSVEIAGA
+551 TKIALDQSIEIGGSLHQKVADKTIFDSG
-565 SQNKVAKLIAVQ
+565 N
-577 TGREISLKGGTK
+577 
-589 IVVEAGAEVTLKAGG
+589 EVHLKAGNKLVLDAGSELTIKAAG
-604 SFVKVDAG
+604 SFIKVDAG
-612 GVHLSGSA
+612 GVHVVGSA
-620 INLNAGGSA
+620 INLNSGGSA
-629 GSGSSY
+629 GSGSGY
-635 GGKSALLAKDLV
+635 GGQA
-647 SLESPA
+647 A
-653 ELQQAAIQSTQVA
+653 ELPSGVEAQAVPEEMLCAPMSATMSSLLPAVA
-666 GEANVVTVSEL
+666 TLDLPVIEL
-677 VAPVLGEGAQQQ
+677 C
-689 SASSQAASGSA
+689 
-700 VNSTQA
+700 
-706 EPQAENDIESTK
+706 
-718 EPRLKSDLLKPSETL
+718 
-733 NKLADR
+733 
-739 EVASYKTGSK
+739 
-749 GQEVESIQKALIKLG
+749 QKR
-764 FDLGTYGADG
+764 ADG
-774 SFGSTTERQVKMFQQ
+774 SC
-789 SYTPSHS
+789 P
-796 THPDYKVG
+796 
-804 KADGIVG
+804 KANCECT
-811 QGTLLGLDEALVDG
+811 Q
-825 WQYEEEYL
+825 
-833 PWTLGKTSE
+833 
-842 KYESAGRGP
+842 
-851 GVISTGRG
+851 
-859 DYGGAS
+859 
-865 YGAYQMSSN
+865 
-874 MGVVQKFIQF
+874 
-884 SKFKERFYGLTP
+884 
-896 ATNEFNDT
+896 
-904 WKDIASNYSQEFTE
+904 
-918 EQHLFIK
+918 
-925 RTHYDVQVK
+925 
-934 YLKNKGFILS
+934 
-944 HNRAAVHDLIWST
+944 
-957 SVQFGPRTNLIIRA
+957 
-971 LDGEDVSKVSD
+971 
-982 VDLIIKVQDYKE
+982 
-994 SNTEKLFRSSPS
+994 
-1006 WWNDLRKRAK
+1006 
-1016 SEKQS
+1016 
-1021 LLELEENGLEVE
+1021 
-1033 IK
+1033 

>member
-20 VRGFDGQETLSS
+20 VRGFDGLETLSS

-45 QLELASRLANLTPD
+45 QLELASRLANLTPE

-68 TLYRNDVLVQRVNGI
+68 TLYRDDMLVQRVNGI
-83 VRRFTQGNTGHH
+83 VRRFTQGDTGHH

-144 TRDCA
+144 TRDCE

-163 FFHRLA
+163 FLHRLA

-249 AVGTEMAYQQP
+249 AVGTEMDYQQP

-321 RDWLVVRVTS
+321 RDWLVVSVTS

-373 DGPMIATVVGPH
+373 DGPMIATVVGPQ

-402 WDRYSDGDEHSSCW
+402 WDRYSNGDEHSSCW

-465 PYALPDNKTKT
+465 PYTLPDNKTKT

-529 VENDRFTHIK
+529 VENDRFSQIK

-551 TKIVADSSVEIAGA
+551 ESVTGNRTLMVEGSLHVKTGSVWVNESGTEVHIKAG
-565 SQNKVAKLIAVQ
+565 QKVVI
-577 TGREISLKGGTK
+577 
-589 IVVEAGAEVTLKAGG
+589 EAGSEITVKAGG
-604 SFVKVDAG
+604 SFVKVDPA
-612 GVHLSGSA
+612 GVHLSGA
-620 INLNAGGSA
+620 GVNLNSGGSP
-629 GSGSSY
+629 GSGSGFS
-635 GGKSALLAKDLV
+635 GQAATLPGNLDDAPPLDAPKTVSHQALL
-647 SLESPA
+647 
-653 ELQQAAIQSTQVA
+653 
-666 GEANVVTVSEL
+666 
-677 VAPVLGEGAQQQ
+677 
-689 SASSQAASGSA
+689 
-700 VNSTQA
+700 QA
-706 EPQAENDIESTK
+706 EEAHVPAVKPCPLAEGNS
-718 EPRLKSDLLKPSETL
+718 
-733 NKLADR
+733 
-739 EVASYKTGSK
+739 
-749 GQEVESIQKALIKLG
+749 
-764 FDLGTYGADG
+764 
-774 SFGSTTERQVKMFQQ
+774 
-789 SYTPSHS
+789 
-796 THPDYKVG
+796 
-804 KADGIVG
+804 
-811 QGTLLGLDEALVDG
+811 
-825 WQYEEEYL
+825 
-833 PWTLGKTSE
+833 
-842 KYESAGRGP
+842 
-851 GVISTGRG
+851 
-859 DYGGAS
+859 
-865 YGAYQMSSN
+865 
-874 MGVVQKFIQF
+874 
-884 SKFKERFYGLTP
+884 
-896 ATNEFNDT
+896 
-904 WKDIASNYSQEFTE
+904 
-918 EQHLFIK
+918 
-925 RTHYDVQVK
+925 
-934 YLKNKGFILS
+934 
-944 HNRAAVHDLIWST
+944 
-957 SVQFGPRTNLIIRA
+957 
-971 LDGEDVSKVSD
+971 
-982 VDLIIKVQDYKE
+982 
-994 SNTEKLFRSSPS
+994 
-1006 WWNDLRKRAK
+1006 
-1016 SEKQS
+1016 
-1021 LLELEENGLEVE
+1021 
-1033 IK
+1033 

>member
-32 ERINGQPC
+32 ERINGQLC

-45 QLELASRLANLTPD
+45 ELELASRLANLTPE

-68 TLYRNDVLVQRVNGI
+68 TLYRDDMLVQRVNGI
-83 VRRFTQGNTGHH
+83 VRRFTQGDTGHH

-163 FFHRLA
+163 FLHRLA

-237 SFKKPTYSFAQQ
+237 SFKKPAYSFAQQ
-249 AVGTEMAYQQP
+249 AVGTEMEYQQP

-288 RRNAH
+288 RRNAR

-321 RDWLVVRVTS
+321 RDWLVVSVTS

-345 GATTYANQFSL
+345 GATTYANQFTL

-373 DGPMIATVVGPH
+373 DGPMIATVVGPE

-402 WDRYSDGDEHSSCW
+402 WDRYSNGDEHSSCW

-520 VIKHDKHLT
+520 VVKHDKHLT
-529 VENDRFTHIK
+529 VENDRFTQIK

-551 TKIVADSSVEIAGA
+551 ESVTGNRTLMVEGSLHVKTGSVWVNESGTEVHIKAG
-565 SQNKVAKLIAVQ
+565 QKVVI
-577 TGREISLKGGTK
+577 
-589 IVVEAGAEVTLKAGG
+589 EAGSEITVKAGG
-604 SFVKVDAG
+604 SFVKVDPA
-612 GVHLSGSA
+612 GVHLSGA
-620 INLNAGGSA
+620 GVNLNSGGSP
-629 GSGSSY
+629 GSGSGFS
-635 GGKSALLAKDLV
+635 GQAATLPGNLDDAPPLDAPKTVSHQALLQ
-647 SLESPA
+647 A
-653 ELQQAAIQSTQVA
+653 E
-666 GEANVVTVSEL
+666 EANVPAVKPCPL
-677 VAPVLGEGAQQQ
+677 AEG
-689 SASSQAASGSA
+689 
-700 VNSTQA
+700 NS
-706 EPQAENDIESTK
+706 
-718 EPRLKSDLLKPSETL
+718 
-733 NKLADR
+733 
-739 EVASYKTGSK
+739 
-749 GQEVESIQKALIKLG
+749 
-764 FDLGTYGADG
+764 
-774 SFGSTTERQVKMFQQ
+774 
-789 SYTPSHS
+789 
-796 THPDYKVG
+796 
-804 KADGIVG
+804 
-811 QGTLLGLDEALVDG
+811 
-825 WQYEEEYL
+825 
-833 PWTLGKTSE
+833 
-842 KYESAGRGP
+842 
-851 GVISTGRG
+851 
-859 DYGGAS
+859 
-865 YGAYQMSSN
+865 
-874 MGVVQKFIQF
+874 
-884 SKFKERFYGLTP
+884 
-896 ATNEFNDT
+896 
-904 WKDIASNYSQEFTE
+904 
-918 EQHLFIK
+918 
-925 RTHYDVQVK
+925 
-934 YLKNKGFILS
+934 
-944 HNRAAVHDLIWST
+944 
-957 SVQFGPRTNLIIRA
+957 
-971 LDGEDVSKVSD
+971 
-982 VDLIIKVQDYKE
+982 
-994 SNTEKLFRSSPS
+994 
-1006 WWNDLRKRAK
+1006 
-1016 SEKQS
+1016 
-1021 LLELEENGLEVE
+1021 
-1033 IK
+1033 

>member
-45 QLELASRLANLTPD
+45 ELELASRLANLTPE
-59 MVVDKVAEL
+59 MVVDKAAEL
-68 TLYRNDVLVQRVNGI
+68 TLYRDDMLVQRVNGI
-83 VRRFTQGNTGHH
+83 VRRFTQGDTGHH

-226 SEVSQTALQDY
+226 SDVSQTALQDY

-249 AVGTEMAYQQP
+249 AVGTEMEYQQP

-276 GKAFSQIRLDYL
+276 GKAFSQIRLDHL

-310 DLQEHLDDTLN
+310 DLQEHLDNTLN
-321 RDWLVVRVTS
+321 RDWLVVSVTS

-339 EEAGGN
+339 EEAGGH

-363 RATPQAKPQV
+363 RATPQVKPQV
-373 DGPMIATVVGPH
+373 DGPMIATVVGPE

-402 WDRYSDGDEHSSCW
+402 WDRYSNGDEHSSCW

-465 PYALPDNKTKT
+465 PYTLPDNKTKI

-497 GSEQIYLH
+497 GSEQVYLH

-529 VENDRFTHIK
+529 VENDRFTQIK

-551 TKIVADSSVEIAGA
+551 ESVTGNRTLMVEGSLHVKTGSVWVNESGTEVHIKAG
-565 SQNKVAKLIAVQ
+565 QKVVI
-577 TGREISLKGGTK
+577 
-589 IVVEAGAEVTLKAGG
+589 EAGSEITVKAGG
-604 SFVKVDAG
+604 SFVKVDPA
-612 GVHLSGSA
+612 GVHLSGA
-620 INLNAGGSA
+620 GVNLNSGGSP
-629 GSGSSY
+629 GSGSGFSGQAATLPGNLDDAPPLDAPKTVSY
-635 GGKSALLAKDLV
+635 QALLQ
-647 SLESPA
+647 A
-653 ELQQAAIQSTQVA
+653 E
-666 GEANVVTVSEL
+666 EANVPAVKPCPL
-677 VAPVLGEGAQQQ
+677 AEG
-689 SASSQAASGSA
+689 
-700 VNSTQA
+700 NS
-706 EPQAENDIESTK
+706 
-718 EPRLKSDLLKPSETL
+718 
-733 NKLADR
+733 
-739 EVASYKTGSK
+739 
-749 GQEVESIQKALIKLG
+749 
-764 FDLGTYGADG
+764 
-774 SFGSTTERQVKMFQQ
+774 
-789 SYTPSHS
+789 
-796 THPDYKVG
+796 
-804 KADGIVG
+804 
-811 QGTLLGLDEALVDG
+811 
-825 WQYEEEYL
+825 
-833 PWTLGKTSE
+833 
-842 KYESAGRGP
+842 
-851 GVISTGRG
+851 
-859 DYGGAS
+859 
-865 YGAYQMSSN
+865 
-874 MGVVQKFIQF
+874 
-884 SKFKERFYGLTP
+884 
-896 ATNEFNDT
+896 
-904 WKDIASNYSQEFTE
+904 
-918 EQHLFIK
+918 
-925 RTHYDVQVK
+925 
-934 YLKNKGFILS
+934 
-944 HNRAAVHDLIWST
+944 
-957 SVQFGPRTNLIIRA
+957 
-971 LDGEDVSKVSD
+971 
-982 VDLIIKVQDYKE
+982 
-994 SNTEKLFRSSPS
+994 
-1006 WWNDLRKRAK
+1006 
-1016 SEKQS
+1016 
-1021 LLELEENGLEVE
+1021 
-1033 IK
+1033 

>member
-45 QLELASRLANLTPD
+45 ELELASRLANLTPE
-59 MVVDKVAEL
+59 MVVDKAAEL
-68 TLYRNDVLVQRVNGI
+68 TLYRDDMLVQRVNGI
-83 VRRFTQGNTGHH
+83 VRRFTQGDTGHH

-249 AVGTEMAYQQP
+249 AVGTEMDYQQP

-321 RDWLVVRVTS
+321 RDWLVVSVTS

-373 DGPMIATVVGPH
+373 DGPMIATVVGPQ

-402 WDRYSDGDEHSSCW
+402 WDRYSNGDEHSSCW

-465 PYALPDNKTKT
+465 PYTLPDNKTKT

-529 VENDRFTHIK
+529 VENDRFTQIK
-539 NNQHLTV
+539 NNQHLIV

-551 TKIVADSSVEIAGA
+551 TKIALDQSIEIGGSLHQKVADKTIFDSG
-565 SQNKVAKLIAVQ
+565 N
-577 TGREISLKGGTK
+577 
-589 IVVEAGAEVTLKAGG
+589 EVHLKAGNKLVLDAGSELTIKAAG
-604 SFVKVDAG
+604 SFIKVDAG
-612 GVHLSGSA
+612 GVHVVGSA
-620 INLNAGGSA
+620 INLNSGGSA
-629 GSGSSY
+629 GSGSGY
-635 GGKSALLAKDLV
+635 GGQV
-647 SLESPA
+647 A
-653 ELQQAAIQSTQVA
+653 ELPFGLEALSAPDEIDFILPTASLIQQIIADVKIEMPITQVC
-666 GEANVVTVSEL
+666 
-677 VAPVLGEGAQQQ
+677 
-689 SASSQAASGSA
+689 
-700 VNSTQA
+700 
-706 EPQAENDIESTK
+706 
-718 EPRLKSDLLKPSETL
+718 
-733 NKLADR
+733 
-739 EVASYKTGSK
+739 
-749 GQEVESIQKALIKLG
+749 QKRS
-764 FDLGTYGADG
+764 DG
-774 SFGSTTERQVKMFQQ
+774 SCPLSDCPCG
-789 SYTPSHS
+789 
-796 THPDYKVG
+796 
-804 KADGIVG
+804 
-811 QGTLLGLDEALVDG
+811 
-825 WQYEEEYL
+825 
-833 PWTLGKTSE
+833 
-842 KYESAGRGP
+842 
-851 GVISTGRG
+851 
-859 DYGGAS
+859 
-865 YGAYQMSSN
+865 N
-874 MGVVQKFIQF
+874 
-884 SKFKERFYGLTP
+884 
-896 ATNEFNDT
+896 
-904 WKDIASNYSQEFTE
+904 
-918 EQHLFIK
+918 
-925 RTHYDVQVK
+925 
-934 YLKNKGFILS
+934 NK
-944 HNRAAVHDLIWST
+944 
-957 SVQFGPRTNLIIRA
+957 
-971 LDGEDVSKVSD
+971 
-982 VDLIIKVQDYKE
+982 
-994 SNTEKLFRSSPS
+994 
-1006 WWNDLRKRAK
+1006 
-1016 SEKQS
+1016 
-1021 LLELEENGLEVE
+1021 
-1033 IK
+1033 

>member
-1 MATLK
+1 
-6 YQFHVEGLEDDTLV
+6 
-20 VRGFDGQETLSS
+20 LSS

-45 QLELASRLANLTPD
+45 ELELASRLANLTPE

-68 TLYRNDVLVQRVNGI
+68 TLYRDDILVQRVNGI
-83 VRRFTQGNTGHH
+83 VRRFTQGDTGHH

-144 TRDCA
+144 TRDCE

-163 FFHRLA
+163 FLHRLA

-188 FSDASESLPKLGE
+188 FSDASDSLPKLGE

-226 SEVSQTALQDY
+226 SDVSQTALQDY
-237 SFKKPTYSFAQQ
+237 SFKKPAYSFAQQ
-249 AVGTEMAYQQP
+249 AVGTEMEYQQP

-321 RDWLVVRVTS
+321 RDWLVVSVTS

-339 EEAGGN
+339 EEAGGH
-345 GATTYANQFSL
+345 GATTYANQFTL

-373 DGPMIATVVGPH
+373 DGPMIATVVGPQ

-402 WDRYSDGDEHSSCW
+402 WDRYSNGDEHSSCW

-505 AQKDFDGLIENDHTS
+505 AQKDFEGLIENDHTS

-529 VENDRFTHIK
+529 VENDRFTQIK

-551 TKIVADSSVEIAGA
+551 ESVTGNRTLMVEGSLHVKTGSVWVNESGTEVHIKAG
-565 SQNKVAKLIAVQ
+565 QKVVI
-577 TGREISLKGGTK
+577 
-589 IVVEAGAEVTLKAGG
+589 EAGSEITVKAGG
-604 SFVKVDAG
+604 SFVKVDPA
-612 GVHLSGSA
+612 GVHLSGA
-620 INLNAGGSA
+620 GVNLNSGGSP
-629 GSGSSY
+629 GSGSGFSGQAATLPGNLNDAPPLDAPKTVSY
-635 GGKSALLAKDLV
+635 QALLQ
-647 SLESPA
+647 A
-653 ELQQAAIQSTQVA
+653 E
-666 GEANVVTVSEL
+666 EANVPAVKPCPL
-677 VAPVLGEGAQQQ
+677 AEG
-689 SASSQAASGSA
+689 
-700 VNSTQA
+700 NS
-706 EPQAENDIESTK
+706 
-718 EPRLKSDLLKPSETL
+718 
-733 NKLADR
+733 
-739 EVASYKTGSK
+739 
-749 GQEVESIQKALIKLG
+749 
-764 FDLGTYGADG
+764 
-774 SFGSTTERQVKMFQQ
+774 
-789 SYTPSHS
+789 
-796 THPDYKVG
+796 
-804 KADGIVG
+804 
-811 QGTLLGLDEALVDG
+811 
-825 WQYEEEYL
+825 
-833 PWTLGKTSE
+833 
-842 KYESAGRGP
+842 
-851 GVISTGRG
+851 
-859 DYGGAS
+859 
-865 YGAYQMSSN
+865 
-874 MGVVQKFIQF
+874 
-884 SKFKERFYGLTP
+884 
-896 ATNEFNDT
+896 
-904 WKDIASNYSQEFTE
+904 
-918 EQHLFIK
+918 
-925 RTHYDVQVK
+925 
-934 YLKNKGFILS
+934 
-944 HNRAAVHDLIWST
+944 
-957 SVQFGPRTNLIIRA
+957 
-971 LDGEDVSKVSD
+971 
-982 VDLIIKVQDYKE
+982 
-994 SNTEKLFRSSPS
+994 
-1006 WWNDLRKRAK
+1006 
-1016 SEKQS
+1016 
-1021 LLELEENGLEVE
+1021 
-1033 IK
+1033 